1 MANLP
6 YQSIPPLPEEIN
18 STNIISRMVDGL
30 GFRFYWATDGLR
42 KEDLEF
48 RPEKDSRNTLELL
61 GHIYNLAHAAN
72 SVLGGSIKK
81 KELTTYTTLRE
92 EILLLYKDL
101 SDRLRAMPD
110 EDLESYNYMGS
121 AQSFPFWYLLNG
133 QIADALTH
141 VGQIVSWRRISGNPQ
156 AKGVNVF
163 LGRKS

>member
-1 MANLP
+1 MTELP

-18 STNIISRMVDGL
+18 STNIISRMIDGL
-30 GFRFYWATDGLR
+30 GFRYYWGTEGLR
-42 KEDLEF
+42 TEDIDF

-61 GHIYNLAHAAN
+61 GHIYDLAFAAN
-72 SVLGGSIKK
+72 KVLGGNATKK
-81 KELTTYTTLRE
+81 DLSSYIELRKETL
-92 EILLLYKDL
+92 ILYKDL
-101 SDRLRAMPD
+101 SDRLREMPD
-110 EDLESYNYMGS
+110 EDLENYNYMGS

-156 AKGVNVF
+156 PKGVNVF